1 MYLHVFQT
9 YIHNMR
15 GLSPFPTQQFP
26 IFSNLDGRRGEWVW
40 AGQFPSKFSKL
51 LYIATIYVYQIKMEL
66 EKRDLQCFPEWGGT
80 ALSEFWEG
88 EEERIGC
95 RWVKS
100 LLNMLLF

>member
-1 MYLHVFQT
+1 MVSDNELGTQDRCGISYKSECPV
-9 YIHNMR
+9 MR
-15 GLSPFPTQQFP
+15 DVQIEQ
-26 IFSNLDGRRGEWVW
+26 N
-40 AGQFPSKFSKL
+40 
-51 LYIATIYVYQIKMEL
+51 ATVYQVKMEL

-100 LLNMLLF
+100 LLNLLPF